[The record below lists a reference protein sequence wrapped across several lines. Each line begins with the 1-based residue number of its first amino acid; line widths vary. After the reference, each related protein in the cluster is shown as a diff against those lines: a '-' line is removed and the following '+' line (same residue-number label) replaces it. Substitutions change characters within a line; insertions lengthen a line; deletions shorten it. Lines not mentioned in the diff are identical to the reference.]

1 MLEFVNQKW
10 FWALLILIP
19 YLLYEFF
26 INHKKKVRLIHSRV
40 DLIKSITGRSSL
52 LQYIPIIIR
61 TFTIIFLIIALARPR
76 MAHKKQQITGKGID
90 IILAIDES
98 GSMKAVDFK
107 PTNRLEAAKKVAA
120 DFIEKRRNDRIGLV
134 VFSDNAYTQCP
145 LTLDYNILMSIM
157 DKVSIDEDAS
167 GTAIGMGIA
176 TSVARLKD
184 SQAKSKVIILI
195 TDGRNNAGEIEPFD
209 AAGLASAFGVKVYP
223 IGVGRKGLVDYPV
236 QTALGVRYRKV
247 KIDID
252 MDSLDRIAEIT
263 GTEHARLASN
273 TEELSIIM
281 DHIDKMEKTELKI
294 NDYFLYQE
302 LFWQYILAA
311 FILMLIEF
319 IFRIVIKR
327 EIP

>member
-61 TFTIIFLIIALARPR
+61 TLTIIFLIIALARPR

-98 GSMKAVDFK
+98 GSMKTVDFK

-236 QTALGVRYRKV
+236 QTALGVRYQKV

-252 MDSLDRIAEIT
+252 MDSLNKIAEIT

-281 DHIDKMEKTELKI
+281 DHIDTMEKTELKI

-302 LFWQYILAA
+302 LFWKYIFAA

-319 IFRIVIKR
+319 IFRIVIKK